1 MLKSRRHNASQ
12 ALQETNV
19 VNRWIQHPSPVT
31 TIFPNGNEKEF
42 KGSLHK
48 TTRVRQQK
56 RSRGQMANM
65 REFRTNKAA
74 DYGDVPSE
82 KYNYGAKENNPQS
95 NSDLPDSVGSD
106 DEDDEDDDD
115 DVDKDDDEEDEDE
128 KEGKI
133 YKTLDQTI
141 YIEFL
146 CRFAPLFFQGINY

>member
-19 VNRWIQHPSPVT
+19 VKRWIQHPSPVT
-31 TIFPNGNEKEF
+31 TIFPNGNEKES

-48 TTRVRQQK
+48 LTRVRQKK

-65 REFRTNKAA
+65 REFRMNKAA
-74 DYGDVPSE
+74 DYGDVPSK
-82 KYNYGAKENNPQS
+82 KYNYGAN
-95 NSDLPDSVGSD
+95 DLPDSEGSDDED

-115 DVDKDDDEEDEDE
+115 DVDKNEDE

-133 YKTLDQTI
+133 YKN
-141 YIEFL
+141 
-146 CRFAPLFFQGINY
+146 P